1 MKTKEL
7 RQKTKK
13 ELELLLAGNRDR
25 LQKLK
30 FDLSNKKLKNTNE
43 LSLIRREIA
52 ALLTLLR
59 EIV

>member
-1 MKTKEL
+1 MKIKEL

-13 ELELLLAGNRDR
+13 ELELLLVSNRDR

-30 FDLSNKKLKNTNE
+30 FDLFSKKLKNTNE
-43 LSLIRREIA
+43 LSLVRREIA

>member
-13 ELELLLAGNRDR
+13 ELELLLATNRDK

-43 LSLIRREIA
+43 LRSAKKEIA
-52 ALLTLLR
+52 TLLTLLR
-59 EIV
+59 EII